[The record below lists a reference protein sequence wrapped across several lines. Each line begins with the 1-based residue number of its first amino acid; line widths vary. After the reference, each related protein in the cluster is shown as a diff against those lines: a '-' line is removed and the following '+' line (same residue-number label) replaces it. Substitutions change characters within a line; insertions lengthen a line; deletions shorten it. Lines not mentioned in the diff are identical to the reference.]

1 MIAAAPRPVPR
12 PDVALTL
19 GGTEV
24 DLRTRALVAGVVPPP
39 RFARESEVLAA
50 VAAVRDAGADLADVS
65 LAPRL
70 VGAAA
75 GQGGL
80 PIAALARTPED
91 AHASLAAGAALVLV
105 PPSAATAVVPA
116 LAASHPAQVAVIA
129 DGLAAVPATIEVAG
143 ELGVAAGVDSTG
155 WAPADSLAGE
165 PLAIASGCR
174 ILRTADV
181 RRSRRIVEV
190 VAALLEARR
199 RG

>member
-50 VAAVRDAGADLADVS
+50 VAAVRDAGVDLADVS

-75 GQGGL
+75 RQGGVPVAVL
-80 PIAALARTPED
+80 VRTPED
-91 AHASLAAGAALVLV
+91 AGAALAAGAAVVLV
-105 PPSAATAVVPA
+105 APSAAPAVVPA
-116 LAASHPAQVAVIA
+116 VAASHRSQVAVIV
-129 DGLAAVPATIEVAG
+129 DDLAALAGAIEMAG
-143 ELGVAAGVDSTG
+143 ELGVAVGVDSTR
-155 WAPADSLAGE
+155 WPRADALAGE

-174 ILRTADV
+174 IVRTADV
-181 RRSRRIVEV
+181 RRSRRVVEV
-190 VAALLEARR
+190 IAALLEARR
-199 RG
+199 G

>member
-50 VAAVRDAGADLADVS
+50 VAAVRDAGVDLADVS

-75 GQGGL
+75 RQGGVPVAVL
-80 PIAALARTPED
+80 VRTPED
-91 AHASLAAGAALVLV
+91 AGAALAAGAAVVLV
-105 PPSAATAVVPA
+105 APSAAPAVVPA
-116 LAASHPAQVAVIA
+116 VAASHPSQVAVIV
-129 DGLAAVPATIEVAG
+129 DDLAALAGAIEMAG
-143 ELGVAAGVDSTG
+143 ELGVAVGVDSTR
-155 WAPADSLAGE
+155 WPRADALAGE

-174 ILRTADV
+174 IVRTADV
-181 RRSRRIVEV
+181 RRSRRVVEV
-190 VAALLEARR
+190 IAALLEARR
-199 RG
+199 G